1 MKTEVPTNGES
12 QVFEGRE
19 HRRTDDATSDST
31 SESVATKR
39 SEATSSNRPGPET
52 SPQKSSSSI
61 LKKLRS
67 RRTLIVIGVLLV
79 VFVIIPRV
87 FHAWHTVSTD
97 DAYVN
102 SYVTFVAPRVSGQV
116 AQVLVDDNNRVKKGD
131 VLVRLDPEPFQV
143 QVAINQ
149 AAVDT
154 AQANVVVAEATVRSQ
169 LGQAR
174 GLRFK
179 LQHAIEDVDNQIAL
193 IRARVA
199 TWEQSKATQVLA
211 EQEFERAKKLIAGK
225 VTSKEEFDKSR
236 EQLDTAVARTK
247 QALEDVYQARA
258 VLGLP
263 AQPPE
268 GKDLTDVPKN
278 LDQTFSSV
286 REALGNLMQAAA
298 QLGVVSS
305 SWDLTPKQVVEEFYR
320 RDPGGDINKIY
331 ADIIKNAPGL
341 KQAKAQLER
350 AQRDLD
356 QAKLNLRYCTVVSE
370 IDGVVTRRNVN
381 PGNNV
386 QVGQSLM
393 AVRPLHD
400 IWVDANFKETQLRN
414 LRIGQQVDLEVDIYG
429 GKHRFEGRISGFTNG
444 TGSTLALLPP
454 QNATG
459 NFVKVV
465 QRLPVR
471 IDILNYDPDKVP
483 LFVGLSVTPSVN
495 LHSKPTGPNAG
506 KFLQV
511 TTPPVSDTAS
521 ATTAK

>member
-1 MKTEVPTNGES
+1 MSDGATS
-12 QVFEGRE
+12 
-19 HRRTDDATSDST
+19 DATSAS
-31 SESVATKR
+31 ATTKK
-39 SEATSSNRPGPET
+39 SEATSSNGLGPET
-52 SPQKSSSSI
+52 SPQRSAFSA

-67 RRTLIVIGVLLV
+67 RRTLVVVGVLLV
-79 VFVIIPRV
+79 VFVIIPWI

-116 AQVLVDDNNRVKKGD
+116 SQVLVDDNNRVKKGD

-143 QVAINQ
+143 QVAIKQ
-149 AAVDT
+149 AALDT
-154 AQANVVVAEATVRSQ
+154 AQAELVTAQATVRSQ
-169 LGQAR
+169 IAQAR

-179 LQHAIEDVDNQIAL
+179 LQHAIEDVDNQVAV
-193 IRARVA
+193 IRARAA
-199 TWEQSKATQVLA
+199 TWEQTKATQVLA
-211 EQEFERAKKLIAGK
+211 QAEFERAKKLIETK
-225 VTSKEEFDKSR
+225 VSSREEFDQKR
-236 EQLDTAVARTK
+236 EQLDVANAQVK
-247 QALEDVYQARA
+247 QALENVYQARA

-268 GKDLTDVPKN
+268 GTSLTDVPEN

-298 QLGVVSS
+298 PLGVVAS
-305 SWDLTPKQVVEEFYR
+305 SWVLTPKQVLEEFLR

-331 ADIIKNAPGL
+331 AEIIKTAPGL
-341 KQAKAQLER
+341 KQAEAKLIQ

-356 QAKLNLRYCTVVSE
+356 DAKLNLRYCTIVAE
-370 IDGVVTRRNVN
+370 IDGVITRRNVN

-393 AVRPLHD
+393 AIRSLRD
-400 IWVDANFKETQLRN
+400 IWIDANFKETQLRN
-414 LRIGQQVDLEVDIYG
+414 LRIGQRVAIEADMYG
-429 GKHRFEGRISGFTNG
+429 GKQRFEGRISGFTFG

-471 IDILNYDPDKVP
+471 IDLVNYDPDKLP
-483 LFVGLSVTPSVN
+483 LFVGLSVTPSVD
-495 LHSKPTGPNAG
+495 LWSKPTGPNAG
-506 KFLQV
+506 KFLQEE
-511 TTPPVSDTAS
+511 TPQRDPTAENS
-521 ATTAK
+521 PAK

>member
-1 MKTEVPTNGES
+1 L
-12 QVFEGRE
+12 
-19 HRRTDDATSDST
+19 RTS
-31 SESVATKR
+31 
-39 SEATSSNRPGPET
+39 
-52 SPQKSSSSI
+52 
-61 LKKLRS
+61 
-67 RRTLIVIGVLLV
+67 LIVIGAIIF
-79 VFVIIPRV
+79 VFIIIPKA

-116 AQVLVDDNNRVKKGD
+116 ARVLVDDNNRVKKGD
-131 VLVRLDPEPFQV
+131 VLVELDPEPYRV
-143 QVAINQ
+143 QVAIKQ
-149 AAVDT
+149 AAVDS
-154 AQANVVVAEATVRSQ
+154 AQAELVVAQATVRSQ
-169 LGQAR
+169 IGQAR

-179 LQHAIEDVDNQIAL
+179 LQHAIEDVDNQVAL

-199 TWEQSKATQVLA
+199 TWEQAKATQVLA
-211 EQEFERAKKLIAGK
+211 QAEFDRAKRLLETK
-225 VTSKEEFDKSR
+225 VSSKEEYDQKR
-236 EQLDTAVARTK
+236 EQLDVANAQVK
-247 QALEDVYQARA
+247 QALENVYQARA
-258 VLGLP
+258 ALGLP
-263 AQPPE
+263 AKPAE
-268 GKDLTDVPKN
+268 EANLADVPPN

-286 REALGNLMQAAA
+286 REALSELLQSAA
-298 QLGVVSS
+298 QLGVVPS
-305 SWDLTPKQVVEEFYR
+305 SWDMTPKETVAEFYR

-331 ADIIKNAPGL
+331 AQIIKTAPGL
-341 KQAKAQLER
+341 KEAQAKLMQ

-356 QAKLNLRYCTVVSE
+356 EAKLNLRYCTVVSE

-393 AVRPLHD
+393 AVRSLRD

-414 LRIGQQVDLEVDIYG
+414 LRIGQRVDIEVDMYG
-429 GKHRFEGRISGFTNG
+429 GKRHFEGRISGFTNG

-506 KFLQV
+506 KFLQDV
-511 TTPPVSDTAS
+511 TTLPVSDAAS
-521 ATTAK
+521 ARPAK